1 MCLYFRSLFQLFGS
15 FKESHDVQSEIWL
28 AAVVSSD
35 SLQLILTRQAC
46 WTKRGGEVRSLK
58 TPTLCRAQW
67 THHVGQQQQ
76 LTFSLNRRFWLHSWL
91 QRGSG
96 WSPWRGGTPWLR
108 GFHGNP
114 SAAAQKRRHHIF
126 GSFSVHLWPFCFDL
140 SVSCGGKCL
149 CCRTW
154 RRSIRSD
161 TLSITHC
168 SLFSCRETTDRTMTT
183 LNLEKINLG

>member
-1 MCLYFRSLFQLFGS
+1 M
-15 FKESHDVQSEIWL
+15 WL

-46 WTKRGGEVRSLK
+46 WTKRGGEVRGLK

-76 LTFSLNRRFWLHSWL
+76 LTFSLNRRFRLHSWL

-140 SVSCGGKCL
+140 SASAWRKVSL
-149 CCRTW
+149 LQNVETINQIW
-154 RRSIRSD
+154 YSINNS
-161 TLSITHC
+161 LL
-168 SLFSCRETTDRTMTT
+168 LFSCRETNDRTLTT
-183 LNLEKINLG
+183 PNLETFVLG